1 MIEMN
6 LLNFPP
12 SSSRGSI
19 RTAMAACAVLAFAT
33 LATLHAHAANVSTS
47 ASASHAST
55 SAPRASTSPVN
66 PASAALVSASAPSV
80 VAPLQGTTT
89 QTNVAPPVVVQ
100 SENAEVDAL
109 TRETLVLEARLKN
122 ETLKRDIRKVQRDSS
137 SSTNPSGMPPVDA
150 VPSPIATGA
159 PAAPLKLASDWV
171 LIGTGA
177 YDGRQTATIAV
188 NGTARDVR
196 VGDTI
201 DGWTVK
207 SIFAQRVTL
216 GRGRA
221 TKTVSM

>member
-1 MIEMN
+1 MN
-6 LLNFPP
+6 LLNFPL

-19 RTAMAACAVLAFAT
+19 RPAMAAGAVLAVVT

-47 ASASHAST
+47 ASASHASA

-66 PASAALVSASAPSV
+66 PASAALGSASAPSV
-80 VAPLQGTTT
+80 VAPIQGTAT
-89 QTNVAPPVVVQ
+89 QTNGASPVVVQ

-109 TRETLVLEARLKN
+109 TRETRVLEARLKN
-122 ETLKRDIRKVQRDSS
+122 ETLKRDIRKVQRDSGS
-137 SSTNPSGMPPVDA
+137 SANAPGMPPADA
-150 VPSPIATGA
+150 LPSPIATGA
-159 PAAPLKLASDWV
+159 PVAPLKLASDWV

-188 NGTARDVR
+188 NGTARDVH

-207 SIFAQRVTL
+207 SILAQRVTL

>member
-1 MIEMN
+1 MN
-6 LLNFPP
+6 LLNFPL

-19 RTAMAACAVLAFAT
+19 RTAMAAGAVLAFVT
-33 LATLHAHAANVSTS
+33 LSTLHAHAANVSTS
-47 ASASHAST
+47 ASASHASA
-55 SAPRASTSPVN
+55 SAPRGSTSPVN

-89 QTNVAPPVVVQ
+89 QTNVASPVIVQ

-122 ETLKRDIRKVQRDSS
+122 ETLKRDIRKVQRDSG
-137 SSTNPSGMPPVDA
+137 SSTNAQGMPPADA
-150 VPSPIATGA
+150 LPSPIATGA
-159 PAAPLKLASDWV
+159 PVVPLKVASDWV

-188 NGTARDVR
+188 NGAARDVR

-207 SIFAQRVTL
+207 SILAQRVTL

>member
-1 MIEMN
+1 MN
-6 LLNFPP
+6 LLNFPL
-12 SSSRGSI
+12 SSPRGSI
-19 RTAMAACAVLAFAT
+19 RTAITAGAALAFAT
-33 LATLHAHAANVSTS
+33 LATLHAHAANVGTL
-47 ASASHAST
+47 ASASHASA
-55 SAPRASTSPVN
+55 SAPRSSTSPVN
-66 PASAALVSASAPSV
+66 PSSAALVSASAPSV

-89 QTNVAPPVVVQ
+89 QTNVASPVVVQ

-109 TRETLVLEARLKN
+109 TRESRVLEARLKI
-122 ETLKRDIRKVQRDSS
+122 ETLKRDIRKVQRDSG
-137 SSTNPSGMPPVDA
+137 SSTNAPGMPPADA
-150 VPSPIATGA
+150 LPSPIATGA
-159 PAAPLKLASDWV
+159 PVAPLKVASEWV

-207 SIFAQRVTL
+207 GILAQRVTL

>member
-1 MIEMN
+1 MN
-6 LLNFPP
+6 LLNFPL

-19 RTAMAACAVLAFAT
+19 RTAMAAGAVLAFVT
-33 LATLHAHAANVSTS
+33 LATLHAYAANVSTL
-47 ASASHAST
+47 ASASHASA

-66 PASAALVSASAPSV
+66 SASAALVSASSPSV

-89 QTNVAPPVVVQ
+89 QTNVASPVVAQ

-109 TRETLVLEARLKN
+109 NRETLVLEARLKN
-122 ETLKRDIRKVQRDSS
+122 ETLKRDIRKVQRDSG
-137 SSTNPSGMPPVDA
+137 SSTNAPGMPPADA
-150 VPSPIATGA
+150 LPSPIATGA
-159 PAAPLKLASDWV
+159 PVAPVKLASDWV

-207 SIFAQRVTL
+207 SILAQRVTL

>member
-1 MIEMN
+1 MN
-6 LLNFPP
+6 LLNFPL

-19 RTAMAACAVLAFAT
+19 RAAMAAGAVLAFVT
-33 LATLHAHAANVSTS
+33 LATPHAHAASASTS
-47 ASASHAST
+47 ASAPHASA
-55 SAPRASTSPVN
+55 SAPRASASPVN
-66 PASAALVSASAPSV
+66 PASAALASASVPSV
-80 VAPLQGTTT
+80 IPPLQGTTP
-89 QTNVAPPVVVQ
+89 QANVAAPVVVQ

-109 TRETLVLEARLKN
+109 TREARVLEARLKN
-122 ETLKRDIRKVQRDSS
+122 ETLKRDIRKVQRDSG
-137 SSTNPSGMPPVDA
+137 SSTNVSGMPPADA
-150 VPSPIATGA
+150 LPSPIATGA
-159 PAAPLKLASDWV
+159 PVAPLKLASDWV

-188 NGTARDVR
+188 NGAARDVR

-207 SIFAQRVTL
+207 SILAQRVTL

>member
-1 MIEMN
+1 MN
-6 LLNFPP
+6 LLNFPLGP
-12 SSSRGSI
+12 SRGSI
-19 RTAMAACAVLAFAT
+19 RTVMAAGAVLAFVT

-47 ASASHAST
+47 ASVSHGSA

-66 PASAALVSASAPSV
+66 PASAALASASAPSG

-89 QTNVAPPVVVQ
+89 QTNIAPPVVVQ
-100 SENAEVDAL
+100 TENAEVDAL
-109 TRETLVLEARLKN
+109 TREALVLEARLKN

-137 SSTNPSGMPPVDA
+137 SSTNPPGVPPADA
-150 VPSPIATGA
+150 VPSPITTGA
-159 PAAPLKLASDWV
+159 PVAPLKLASDWV

-188 NGTARDVR
+188 NGAARDVR

-207 SIFAQRVTL
+207 SILAQRVTL

>member
-1 MIEMN
+1 
-6 LLNFPP
+6 
-12 SSSRGSI
+12 
-19 RTAMAACAVLAFAT
+19 MAAGAVLAFVT
-33 LATLHAHAANVSTS
+33 LATLHAHAANVGTL
-47 ASASHAST
+47 ASASHAGA
-55 SAPRASTSPVN
+55 SAPRASSSSPVS
-66 PASAALVSASAPSV
+66 PASAALVGASAPSV

-89 QTNVAPPVVVQ
+89 QTNLASPVVVQ
-100 SENAEVDAL
+100 SENAELDSL
-109 TRETLVLEARLKN
+109 TRETRVLEARLKN
-122 ETLKRDIRKVQRDSS
+122 ETLKRDIRKVQRDSG
-137 SSTNPSGMPPVDA
+137 SSTNAPGMPPADA
-150 VPSPIATGA
+150 LPSPIATGA
-159 PAAPLKLASDWV
+159 PIAPLKLASDWV

-207 SIFAQRVTL
+207 SILAQRVTL